1 MSTHNAVFIIGGL
14 IDRQME
20 TTKIARYQNGW
31 KHVNDLKT
39 KKVGPNAILFN
50 GKVMVV
56 GGHDDSQGYYDP

>member
-1 MSTHNAVFIIGGL
+1 
-14 IDRQME
+14 ME